1 MTEKLGRRITPE
13 EFQTWVHGRNTGD
26 TLEYFFGRP
35 FTQQEADEE
44 EEAEETIY
52 RALCRQSPDYKL
64 ADGLVEFLDFLAAH
78 KIPRTIATASCGNN
92 VRFFF
97 DTLGLDRWFDLDKVI
112 YNDGTLPGK
121 PAPDLY
127 LKAAQRLC
135 VAPETCVIFED
146 SGAGIESAQR
156 AGAKKV
162 VGIASMKKA
171 RRAGNAGCGCSDW
184 GLYGFGETGQNFGSI
199 IFFKAIPHN
208 SKCRYG
214 ERGAADAKPK
224 AQIILDAAKV
234 SAASGGNSEPKQGQR
249 SQSAGALPPKHDAGT
264 ATRHY
269 RAFWQ
274 RRCRAAAAGAVLKP
288 QGGIVRCCLNC
299 PLHSCF
305 PDNQKWHVLHS
316 CA

>member
-1 MTEKLGRRITPE
+1 MLNAIFDFNGTMFFDEAFQEKAWQQYMTEKLDRRITPE
-13 EFQTWVHGRNTGD
+13 EFQTWIHGRNTGD

-127 LKAAQRLC
+127 LKAAQRLG

-156 AGAKKV
+156 AAFEIV
-162 VGIASMKKA
+162 MF
-171 RRAGNAGCGCSDW
+171 
-184 GLYGFGETGQNFGSI
+184 GF
-199 IFFKAIPHN
+199 
-208 SKCRYG
+208 
-214 ERGAADAKPK
+214 
-224 AQIILDAAKV
+224 L
-234 SAASGGNSEPKQGQR
+234 
-249 SQSAGALPPKHDAGT
+249 
-264 ATRHY
+264 
-269 RAFWQ
+269 
-274 RRCRAAAAGAVLKP
+274 
-288 QGGIVRCCLNC
+288 
-299 PLHSCF
+299 
-305 PDNQKWHVLHS
+305 
-316 CA
+316 

>member
-1 MTEKLGRRITPE
+1 MLNAIFDFNGTMFFDEAFQEKAWQQYMTEKLGRRITPE
-13 EFQTWVHGRNTGD
+13 EFQTWIHGRNTGD

-35 FTQQEADEE
+35 FPQQEADEE

-97 DTLGLDRWFDLDKVI
+97 DTLGLARWFDLDKVI

-127 LKAAQRLC
+127 LKAAQRLG

-162 VGIASMKKA
+162 VGIASMKKPA
-171 RRAGNAGCGCSDW
+171 E
-184 GLYGFGETGQNFGSI
+184 LETLGV
-199 IFFKAIPHN
+199 
-208 SKCRYG
+208 
-214 ERGAADAKPK
+214 DAVIGDYTDFWKLAK
-224 AQIILDAAKV
+224 ILEV
-234 SAASGGNSEPKQGQR
+234 
-249 SQSAGALPPKHDAGT
+249 
-264 ATRHY
+264 
-269 RAFWQ
+269 
-274 RRCRAAAAGAVLKP
+274 
-288 QGGIVRCCLNC
+288 
-299 PLHSCF
+299 
-305 PDNQKWHVLHS
+305 
-316 CA
+316 

>member
-1 MTEKLGRRITPE
+1 M
-13 EFQTWVHGRNTGD
+13 
-26 TLEYFFGRP
+26 EYFFGRP
-35 FTQQEADEE
+35 FPQQEADEE

-127 LKAAQRLC
+127 LKAAQRLG

-162 VGIASMKKA
+162 VGIASIKKPA
-171 RRAGNAGCGCSDW
+171 E
-184 GLYGFGETGQNFGSI
+184 LETLGV
-199 IFFKAIPHN
+199 
-208 SKCRYG
+208 
-214 ERGAADAKPK
+214 DAVIGDYTDLGKLAK
-224 AQIILDAAKV
+224 ILEV
-234 SAASGGNSEPKQGQR
+234 
-249 SQSAGALPPKHDAGT
+249 
-264 ATRHY
+264 
-269 RAFWQ
+269 
-274 RRCRAAAAGAVLKP
+274 
-288 QGGIVRCCLNC
+288 
-299 PLHSCF
+299 
-305 PDNQKWHVLHS
+305 
-316 CA
+316 